1 MLYQLGNRKPVI
13 EGAHF
18 IAESAD
24 IIGSVILKEN
34 ASIWF
39 NCTIRGDNHTITI
52 GENSNVQDGSVLH
65 TDPGF
70 ELTLGQG
77 VTVGHNAMVHGCTVG
92 DFTLIGINSVI
103 LNGAKIGSHC
113 LIGANTF
120 IPEGMEIPDGSMV
133 VGSPAVIKKLLTEQQ
148 KKMLELGAYHY
159 VQNGQ
164 RYQKDLVALT
174 VEDVIKT
181 DQPESE

>member
-1 MLYQLGNRKPVI
+1 MLYQLGKRKPLI

-18 IAESAD
+18 IADNAS
-24 IIGSVILKEN
+24 IIGSVVLKEN

-39 NCTIRGDNHTITI
+39 NCVIRGDNDVITI
-52 GENSNVQDGSVLH
+52 GKDSNVQDGAVLH

-70 ELTLGQG
+70 KLTLGQG
-77 VTVGHNAMVHGCTVG
+77 VTIGHNAMVHGCSVD
-92 DFTLIGINSVI
+92 DFTLIGINTVV
-103 LNGAKIGSHC
+103 LNGAKIGKHC

-120 IPEGMEIPDGSMV
+120 IPEGMEIPDGSLV
-133 VGSPAVIKKLLTEQQ
+133 VGSPAVIKKQLNEQQ

-164 RYQKDLVALT
+164 RYHKELKAITIEDALLET
-174 VEDVIKT
+174 CE
-181 DQPESE
+181 

>member
-1 MLYQLGNRKPVI
+1 MLYQLGERKPII

-18 IAESAD
+18 IADNAS

-39 NCTIRGDNHTITI
+39 NCVIRGDNDVITI
-52 GENSNVQDGSVLH
+52 GENSNVQDGAVLH
-65 TDPGF
+65 TDPGY

-77 VTVGHNAMVHGCTVG
+77 VTIGHNAMVHGCNID
-92 DFTLIGINSVI
+92 DFTLIGINAVV
-103 LNGAKIGSHC
+103 LNGVKIGKHC

-120 IPEGMEIPDGSMV
+120 IPEGMVIPDGSMV
-133 VGSPAVIKKLLTEQQ
+133 VGSPGVIKKQLSQQQ

-159 VQNGQ
+159 VQNSQ
-164 RYQKDLVALT
+164 HYKKELT
-174 VEDVIKT
+174 ILSIDDVLLAS
-181 DQPESE
+181 PE